1 MSVKEIKALVH
12 RLTEGYNKG
21 KESFLAVLDGGY
33 ANDVVVHS
41 SMGQDVR
48 GLKNYKQLV
57 SEEFTTFSDLHITID
72 DVIVEGNKV
81 AARWTVT
88 GTHKGER
95 EGIPPTDKKVTMWA
109 ITIYR
114 VVGGK
119 VVEEWS
125 RYDTLGM
132 MQQLGAI
139 PTPGKGK

>member
-1 MSVKEIKALVH
+1 MSPEEMKALK
-12 RLTEGYNKG
+12 RRFYEEWSKG
-21 KESFLAVLDGGY
+21 KAAAMAVIDELYSTDFIF
-33 ANDVVVHS
+33 HS
-41 SMGQDVR
+41 GDEFHS
-48 GLKNYKQLV
+48 LKDYKQSM
-57 SEEFTTFSDLHITID
+57 SEFYNAFPDLHITID

-132 MQQLGAI
+132 MQQLGLI
-139 PTPGKGK
+139 PTPKK